1 MEFLAILIFLIVVVI
16 VAYFVIKFG
25 ISLFTKKACACSGKD
40 NCPAD
45 KCDNSEEPC
54 NRDL

>member
-1 MEFLAILIFLIVVVI
+1 MEIIAILIFLIVVVI

-45 KCDNSEEPC
+45 KCDNSETSC
-54 NRDL
+54 NRD